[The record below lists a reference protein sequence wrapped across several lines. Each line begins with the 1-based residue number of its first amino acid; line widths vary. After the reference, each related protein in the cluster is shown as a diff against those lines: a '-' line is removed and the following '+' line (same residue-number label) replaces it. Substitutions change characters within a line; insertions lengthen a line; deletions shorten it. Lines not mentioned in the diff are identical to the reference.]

1 MIFKKIKEIITRKK
15 DQNVKSDALL
25 EEEKNELIIERFIE
39 NHNDV
44 INWSKEDQERLEKL
58 VNPKCKTSKEIR
70 DLTAFSHSYLS
81 VYFFFDET
89 DKKNYTIQSLQ
100 QLGKSLGLK
109 KLKDTILVSIKRED
123 SEDEVKLL
131 NKVRENALEKFSGST
146 KPGTKVVIKYKTKK
160 SKTIN
165 ELSIKTGS
173 FNDMC
178 NNNHFDW
185 SKERDLSKEQAN
197 VCIKEWKKEYFY
209 LGFLHNSRMQEI
221 KDKNLKYEK
230 KTLIDKFLSLKEEDN
245 IDNWPVHMLDR
256 VNPILKP
263 AINELEKFRKFPMFR
278 GSYLSFFYESPKN
291 NKNSFVPNESSL
303 VVNYVSHDQE
313 EGSDEISIGDTLI
326 SISELKPVKT
336 GKTMREKTVD
346 TVKLKTQVDLIKF
359 LYKYKPDTN
368 VRIGFK
374 TKKGVK
380 KTTTYKTR
388 SFHEH
393 IMEGLKKTYLHFC
406 LNNNT
411 KADLIT
417 KEYKQ
422 NYIQGLPDL
431 TLKRIE
437 EIRNMDLVDDEDKKR
452 IIENFS
458 HFWESLLLQAH
469 TN

>member
-1 MIFKKIKEIITRKK
+1 
-15 DQNVKSDALL
+15 
-25 EEEKNELIIERFIE
+25 
-39 NHNDV
+39 
-44 INWSKEDQERLEKL
+44 
-58 VNPKCKTSKEIR
+58 
-70 DLTAFSHSYLS
+70 
-81 VYFFFDET
+81 
-89 DKKNYTIQSLQ
+89 
-100 QLGKSLGLK
+100 
-109 KLKDTILVSIKRED
+109 
-123 SEDEVKLL
+123 
-131 NKVRENALEKFSGST
+131 
-146 KPGTKVVIKYKTKK
+146 
-160 SKTIN
+160 
-165 ELSIKTGS
+165 
-173 FNDMC
+173 
-178 NNNHFDW
+178 
-185 SKERDLSKEQAN
+185 
-197 VCIKEWKKEYFY
+197 
-209 LGFLHNSRMQEI
+209 
-221 KDKNLKYEK
+221 
-230 KTLIDKFLSLKEEDN
+230 
-245 IDNWPVHMLDR
+245 MLDR

-374 TKKGVK
+374 TKKGIK

-411 KADLIT
+411 KADLII
-417 KEYKQ
+417 KE
-422 NYIQGLPDL
+422 LD
-431 TLKRIE
+431 
-437 EIRNMDLVDDEDKKR
+437 
-452 IIENFS
+452 
-458 HFWESLLLQAH
+458 
-469 TN
+469 

>member
-58 VNPKCKTSKEIR
+58 VNPKCKYSKSSEIQ
-70 DLTAFSHSYLS
+70 DLPVFSQSYLS
-81 VYFFFDET
+81 VYFFFSET
-89 DKKNYTIQSLQ
+89 DKKNYTIKGLE

-131 NKVRENALEKFSGST
+131 NKAREDPLLKFNGST

-230 KTLIDKFLSLKEEDN
+230 KN
-245 IDNWPVHMLDR
+245 INRQV
-256 VNPILKP
+256 
-263 AINELEKFRKFPMFR
+263 F
-278 GSYLSFFYESPKN
+278 
-291 NKNSFVPNESSL
+291 
-303 VVNYVSHDQE
+303 
-313 EGSDEISIGDTLI
+313 IS
-326 SISELKPVKT
+326 
-336 GKTMREKTVD
+336 
-346 TVKLKTQVDLIKF
+346 
-359 LYKYKPDTN
+359 
-368 VRIGFK
+368 
-374 TKKGVK
+374 
-380 KTTTYKTR
+380 
-388 SFHEH
+388 
-393 IMEGLKKTYLHFC
+393 
-406 LNNNT
+406 
-411 KADLIT
+411 
-417 KEYKQ
+417 
-422 NYIQGLPDL
+422 
-431 TLKRIE
+431 
-437 EIRNMDLVDDEDKKR
+437 
-452 IIENFS
+452 
-458 HFWESLLLQAH
+458 
-469 TN
+469 